1 MVTTASVVVAVA
13 VVVVVG
19 AAVVDV
25 VVGIVV
31 SGAVTIIVVGGCVEF
46 VTGGVGGGGG
56 VVSAA
61 LGISSDRQSRASSQ
75 LTSSPSACAQPCGEP
90 RIQYTHTVRQNAQLD
105 FSSTLS
111 NISSTGFK

>member
-46 VTGGVGGGGG
+46 VTGGVGG

-90 RIQYTHTVRQNAQLD
+90 RIHTHSKTECTARFFFN
-105 FSSTLS
+105 
-111 NISSTGFK
+111 NFKY

>member
-46 VTGGVGGGGG
+46 VTGSVGGGGG

-90 RIQYTHTVRQNAQLD
+90 RIHTHSKTECTARFFFN
-105 FSSTLS
+105 
-111 NISSTGFK
+111 NFKY

>member
-90 RIQYTHTVRQNAQLD
+90 RIHTHTKTEYTARFFFN
-105 FSSTLS
+105 
-111 NISSTGFK
+111 NFKY

>member
-13 VVVVVG
+13 VVVVVVG

-46 VTGGVGGGGG
+46 VTGSVGGGGG

-75 LTSSPSACAQPCGEP
+75 LTNSPSACAQPCGEP
-90 RIQYTHTVRQNAQLD
+90 RIHTHSKTECTARFFFN
-105 FSSTLS
+105 
-111 NISSTGFK
+111 NFKY

>member
-13 VVVVVG
+13 VVVLVG

-46 VTGGVGGGGG
+46 VTGVVGGGGG

-90 RIQYTHTVRQNAQLD
+90 RIHTHSKTECTARFFFN
-105 FSSTLS
+105 
-111 NISSTGFK
+111 NFKY